1 MSQSAPDRYATAR
14 ELGEDLRRFL
24 GDEPI
29 RAKRPTVGKIA
40 TRWCRR
46 HIEALAPVV
55 AALLAA
61 FATGM
66 IVASLA
72 WQREREHRWFAVQA
86 QERAERSEAE
96 TQQLLYASNIKL
108 ANQAWQEGDLP
119 RFLELL
125 DRCVPD
131 DAEQPDLRGF
141 EWHYLKQRL
150 HRNRV
155 SLANQL
161 QAVYQVRYSPDGRR
175 LAAVGEDDLIRVFDL
190 RTFRQEVVLATGQGE
205 VNGISFAPGGTICA
219 SAGDDGTIRVWNLAT
234 GMEIR
239 SIQAHSGEAYNVL
252 FALGG
257 NRLVSC
263 GEDLTIRIWDV
274 RTGKAAGSLTGHQRA
289 VEAIALSPDD
299 RTLASASSD
308 KTARLWDLATL
319 AELHTL
325 VGHDDRLTS
334 IAFSTN
340 GRMVGTGSIDKTVG
354 FWDVQTGQ
362 LVGRGQQ
369 LDPIQS
375 VAFAHNSRLLAA
387 GDRAGTIRIWNVP
400 TDGDALATPSTG
412 HLIGTAAAD
421 LLQGHTGR
429 VYSIV
434 FSRASNQLISA
445 GADGQMII
453 WSLRGVSPEVDL
465 APVGVTDELVFARNG
480 KLVLASQSGVHVQDT
495 MTSEVVRTLAD
506 GSQRWQS
513 LAVSPTGLVAAGSKS
528 GRLIVWELATAE
540 VIRSWELGESVDRG
554 QLAFSPDGKYLAVA
568 SWQHAD
574 GAVRLFEV
582 QSGDSTHSFAAT
594 LANAV
599 AFSPDGLQLV
609 ADSQNDLL
617 MWNVASGQLLRCFA
631 GHTSTIK
638 ALGYTPDSRF
648 LFSSGKDRTVKLW
661 DVSTGS
667 LFASLPG
674 HRDEVWAVACSPDGR
689 SLVTADQSGVI
700 IFHQTATGQELLKL
714 EPRSLPVDKLAFSP
728 DGNELAYLLEDGL
741 TRVIRLTGQGGAT
754 D

>member
-1 MSQSAPDRYATAR
+1 MRQR
-14 ELGEDLRRFL
+14 EFGEDLRRFL
-24 GDEPI
+24 GDKPI
-29 RAKRPTVGKIA
+29 SAKRPTIGKIA

-72 WQREREHRWFAVQA
+72 WQREREQRWLAVQA

-119 RFLELL
+119 QFLELL

-131 DAEQPDLRGF
+131 DADQPDLRGF

-155 SLANQL
+155 SLANHL
-161 QAVYQVRYSPDGRR
+161 QAVYQVCYSPDGRR

-190 RTFRQEVVLATGQGE
+190 QTFREEVVLDAGQDE
-205 VNGISFAPGGTICA
+205 VNGISFAPRGTMCA

-263 GEDLTIRIWDV
+263 GDDLTIRIWDV

-325 VGHDDRLTS
+325 VGHDDRLTC
-334 IAFSTN
+334 IAFSPN

-354 FWDVQTGQ
+354 FWDVQTGE

-387 GDRAGTIRIWNVP
+387 GDRGGTIRIWNVP
-400 TDGDALATPSTG
+400 TDGDALAIPSTG
-412 HLIGTAAAD
+412 HSIGTAAAD

-429 VYSIV
+429 IYSIV

-445 GADGQMII
+445 GADGQMVI
-453 WSLRGVSPEVDL
+453 WSLTGVSPEVEL
-465 APVGVTDELVFARNG
+465 ARVGVTDDLVFARSG
-480 KLVLASQSGVHVQDT
+480 QLVLASQSGVHVQDT
-495 MTSEVVRTLAD
+495 TTSEVVRTLAD

-528 GRLIVWELATAE
+528 GRLTVWELGTAE
-540 VIRSWELGESVDRG
+540 VIRSWELGEPVDRG
-554 QLAFSPDGKYLAVA
+554 QLAFAPDSKSLAVA

-574 GAVRLFEV
+574 GAVRLFDI
-582 QSGDSTHSFAAT
+582 QSGDNTNSFAAT

-617 MWNVASGQLLRCFA
+617 MWNVASGQLLRRFA

-638 ALGYTPDSRF
+638 ALGYAPDSRF
-648 LFSSGKDRTVKLW
+648 LISSGKDRTVKLW
-661 DVSTGS
+661 DVSAGS
-667 LFASLPG
+667 LFTSLPG

-700 IFHQTATGQELLKL
+700 IFRQMATGHELLKL

-728 DGNELAYLLEDGL
+728 DGNELAYLLENGA
-741 TRVIRLTGQGGAT
+741 TRVIRLTGPRGAT